1 MERLPQRN
9 RREGKKLAQVAR
21 IQARG
26 QLHIPGS
33 NHDATEA
40 EFTEALAAFG
50 LTPDEGEGT
59 TSAPGG
65 LCYLWP
71 CNVPA
76 FNAWQRL
83 QTQWRDSAMGGRTGL
98 DYSAVTAF
106 LRDVLRIKPKALAE
120 LFAGIQAMEVAAL
133 NVWNQEKQN

>member
-1 MERLPQRN
+1 M
-9 RREGKKLAQVAR
+9 
-21 IQARG
+21 
-26 QLHIPGS
+26 
-33 NHDATEA
+33 
-40 EFTEALAAFG
+40 
-50 LTPDEGEGT
+50 PDEGEGT
-59 TSAPGG
+59 ASAPGG

-106 LRDVLRIKPKALAE
+106 LRDVLRIKPKALAD
-120 LFAGIQAMEVAAL
+120 LFACIQAMEVAAL

>member
-1 MERLPQRN
+1 MERLPQRD

-26 QLHIPGS
+26 QLSIPGS
-33 NHDATEA
+33 NHAPDA
-40 EFTEALAAFG
+40 EFDEALAAFG
-50 LTPDEGEGT
+50 LTSGDDEDGTGAPD
-59 TSAPGG
+59 AM
-65 LCYLWP
+65 CYLWP

-83 QTQWRDSAMGGRTGL
+83 QTQWRESAMGGRTGL
-98 DYSAVTAF
+98 DYSAVAAF
-106 LRDVLRIKPKALAE
+106 LRDVLRIKPKARAD